1 MASALRRRLPL
12 ILLVLVCLTPA
23 VGPYLLWHFWQPS
36 RYSNYGELV
45 EPRPLPASRL
55 VPLLPAGVTP
65 PPTLP
70 DSLRGRWFLVS
81 ADGGACDEHC
91 ERKLYHARQLR
102 TMQGKEMERVERV
115 WVVDDAAAPAA
126 RLVEPYA
133 GTLLL
138 TGEAASAIV
147 RALPV
152 PAGGRTRDHL
162 YLVDPLGN
170 VMMRYPRDAEASR
183 IHKDLVRLLKYS
195 RIG

>member
-12 ILLVLVCLTPA
+12 ILLILVCLTPA
-23 VGPYLLWHFWQPS
+23 VGPYVLWHFWQPT

-45 EPRPLPASRL
+45 EPRALEAYAL
-55 VPLLPAGVTP
+55 APLLPPAIAAP
-65 PPTLP
+65 STLP
-70 DSLRGRWFLVS
+70 ATLRGRWFLLSV
-81 ADGGACDEHC
+81 DGGDCDEHC

-115 WVVDDAAAPAA
+115 WAIDDTATPAS
-126 RLVEPYA
+126 RLAEPYA

-138 TGEAASAIV
+138 TGEAAATLL

-152 PAGGRTRDHL
+152 PAGGRARDHL
-162 YLVDPLGN
+162 YLVDPLGH
-170 VMMRYPRDAEASR
+170 VMMRYPREAEPSR
-183 IHKDLVRLLKYS
+183 MHKDLVRLLKYS

>member
-23 VGPYLLWHFWQPS
+23 VGPYVLWYLWQPA
-36 RYSNYGELV
+36 RQSNYGELV
-45 EPRPLPASRL
+45 EPRAAPALSLAPLMPAGIPTPTTLPA
-55 VPLLPAGVTP
+55 A
-65 PPTLP
+65 
-70 DSLRGRWFLVS
+70 LRGRWFLLSV
-81 ADGGACDEHC
+81 DGGACDDYC

-115 WVVDDAAAPAA
+115 WVIDDGASPSA
-126 RLVEPYA
+126 RLTEPYA
-133 GTLLL
+133 GTLLVA
-138 TGEAASAIV
+138 GEAAATLV

-152 PAGGRTRDHL
+152 AAGGQARDHL

-170 VMMRYPRDAEASR
+170 VMMRYPRDAEPSR